1 MGSTARGMLLP
12 NSPISGAKCS
22 LRLTIGV
29 TLIGSLAALTNVRI
43 GSLQPEDIALLF
55 LLALCCGKFCYSGFS
70 LRLATKLSPLFK
82 WYLFLLLV
90 LCFLSFYSVRLPFFS
105 LQEASFLKRPIIFS
119 LSKLLQLSA
128 TICGFFWL
136 SNSFLKNNALLIAA
150 IRAYWICGLFC
161 ALFALG
167 SYIFIALTHYDP
179 SPLSILGAYYTSPG
193 NIRARGFFNEGGP
206 FGIYIVSVFV
216 IGLLR
221 RHLIGQKLGKLQVA
235 ILSFSFILASSK
247 AGFMAALFLF
257 LFSTVMAASFT
268 KKIVYFVLSFTLL
281 SSLAVAL
288 NFNEQLYA
296 YLNDYQNLEQ
306 VISVR
311 GLDYN
316 VVLGRVA
323 ALYIVPRMI
332 ASHPWTG
339 IGFGNYPLMRNDP
352 HYLGILPSVRHVEDV
367 PGIGIPGIAAEMG
380 IPATLLLVALLLSPV
395 WWSRKQTAIV
405 GVAALFQC
413 LAHAFAVQLTFFY
426 PWFVSACAVGA
437 LSYNMLKPK
446 DYTHNLH
453 KRFLMKAN

>member
-1 MGSTARGMLLP
+1 
-12 NSPISGAKCS
+12 
-22 LRLTIGV
+22 
-29 TLIGSLAALTNVRI
+29 
-43 GSLQPEDIALLF
+43 
-55 LLALCCGKFCYSGFS
+55 
-70 LRLATKLSPLFK
+70 
-82 WYLFLLLV
+82 
-90 LCFLSFYSVRLPFFS
+90 
-105 LQEASFLKRPIIFS
+105 
-119 LSKLLQLSA
+119 
-128 TICGFFWL
+128 
-136 SNSFLKNNALLIAA
+136 
-150 IRAYWICGLFC
+150 
-161 ALFALG
+161 
-167 SYIFIALTHYDP
+167 
-179 SPLSILGAYYTSPG
+179 
-193 NIRARGFFNEGGP
+193 
-206 FGIYIVSVFV
+206 
-216 IGLLR
+216 
-221 RHLIGQKLGKLQVA
+221 LQVA

-268 KKIVYFVLSFTLL
+268 KKIVYFVLSLTLL

-288 NFNEQLYA
+288 NFNEQFYA
-296 YLNDYQNLEQ
+296 YLHDYQNLEQ

-395 WWSRKQTAIV
+395 WWSRKQATIV

-413 LAHAFAVQLTFFY
+413 LAHTFAVQLTFFY

-437 LSYNMLKPK
+437 LSCNMLKPK
-446 DYTHNLH
+446 DPTHNSH